1 MKNTLNFVIAKPAQ
15 GARTDL
21 NELKDAIVSGKKSTI
36 DICVESPDTWHL
48 YGRTLSKIEDIC
60 MGKKW
65 RNKPKANIIS
75 EKQAVVKRQFG
86 RLIIT
91 QIHIMYGDINL
102 VSNALNYTQQ
112 DLVVLNE
119 CRGQLPLS
127 ISRNQ
132 LIK

>member
-1 MKNTLNFVIAKPAQ
+1 MQNQPEAQLKKTQRTVLKMKNTLNFVITKPAQ

-36 DICVESPDTWHL
+36 DIRVESPDTWHL

-75 EKQAVVKRQFG
+75 EKQAV
-86 RLIIT
+86 
-91 QIHIMYGDINL
+91 NL
-102 VSNALNYTQQ
+102 E
-112 DLVVLNE
+112 D
-119 CRGQLPLS
+119 
-127 ISRNQ
+127 
-132 LIK
+132 